1 MNNFKK
7 YAKITLIALGV
18 CIALYYMVTDWIP
31 STIAENARD
40 PYDTM
45 K

>member
-1 MNNFKK
+1 MKNSKK
-7 YAKITLIALGV
+7 YTFTVIILLLSGMV
-18 CIALYYMVTDWIP
+18 LYYMVTDWIP
-31 STIAENARD
+31 ATNARHNND